1 MGKAEEISRFAVG
14 LTYGDLGPETIH
26 KVKIRMIDSFATA
39 LGAYQSKPC
48 TIVRKV
54 ASLGSC
60 KDAHARIIGLG
71 AKVTPDMAAFANS
84 TIIRYLDYNDT
95 YLSLEPAHPSDNIGA
110 TLAAAD
116 AREATGK
123 DLILG
128 TVIAYEIQ
136 CRLCDAASLRSQGW
150 DHVTYGPFSATA
162 GAGKIFGLSEEQMV
176 NALGL
181 AGVCNNAMR
190 QTRVGEISMWKACAF
205 ANSSRGALLAVELAS
220 EGFTGPP
227 EIFEGKMAFINQVS
241 GPMKDLEFSP
251 GGGKPFMLDGTYIK
265 YYNAEYHA
273 QSAIGAA
280 LKLRKD
286 VGPENIPDNVEEII
300 IDTHSAAYQIIG
312 SEPAKWKPQAK
323 ETADHSLPYIT
334 ACALMDGKITT
345 SSFKPE
351 RFTDPVLLD
360 LTAKVKCVEDAEYSA
375 RYPDGF
381 GNRITMKLK
390 DGTVKV
396 AEELYPK
403 GHPRNPMTDAEIE
416 EKFHTLA
423 GPIMDEKHRKKLIE
437 KCWKLDKLDD
447 IGDLVKATRVDV

>member
-1 MGKAEEISRFAVG
+1 MGKAEQISQFAVG
-14 LTYGDLGPETIH
+14 LKYSDLGPSTIH
-26 KVKIRMIDSFATA
+26 ETKRRILDSFATS
-39 LGAYQSKPC
+39 LGAYQSKPA
-48 TIVRKV
+48 TIVRNVTSFGTCDKGG
-54 ASLGSC
+54 AT
-60 KDAHARIIGLG
+60 IIGSL
-71 AKVTPDMAAFANS
+71 ARVTPDMAAFANS
-84 TIIRYLDYNDT
+84 TMIRYLDYNDT

-110 TLAAAD
+110 TLAAAESKD
-116 AREATGK
+116 ADGK
-123 DLILG
+123 ALILG

-136 CRLCDAASLRSQGW
+136 CRLCDAASLRAQGW
-150 DHVTYGPFSATA
+150 DHVTYGPFSAAA
-162 GAGKIFGLSEEQMV
+162 GVGKIFSLTEEQMV

-205 ANSSRGALLAVELAS
+205 ANSSRGALLAVELAA

-251 GGGKPFMLDGTYIK
+251 GGGKPFMLDWTYIK

-280 LKLRKD
+280 LAVRKD
-286 VGPENIPDNVEEII
+286 VGPENIPGSVEEII

-360 LTAKVKCVEDAEYSA
+360 LTAKVKCVEDADYTA

-381 GNRITMKLK
+381 GNRVTVKLK
-390 DGTVKV
+390 GGTTKV

-403 GHPRNPMTDAEIE
+403 GHPRNAMTDGEIE

-423 GPIMDEKHRKKLIE
+423 EPVMGEVDRKALVDL
-437 KCWKLDKLDD
+437 CWKLDELDN
-447 IGDLVKATRVDV
+447 ISELVAATRCNV

>member
-1 MGKAEEISRFAVG
+1 MGKAEQISRFAVK
-14 LTYGDLGPETIH
+14 LTYSDLGPDTIH
-26 KVKIRMIDSFATA
+26 QVKRRVIDSFATSF
-39 LGAYQSKPC
+39 GAFPSVPA
-48 TIVRKV
+48 TIVRKI
-54 ASLGSC
+54 ASLGTC
-60 KDAHARIIGLG
+60 KQGGATIIGTK

-84 TIIRYLDYNDT
+84 TMIRYLDYNDT

-110 TLAAAD
+110 TLAAAE
-116 AREATGK
+116 ARGTTSK
-123 DLILG
+123 DFILG
-128 TVIAYEIQ
+128 TVIAYEVQ
-136 CRLCDAASLRSQGW
+136 CRLCDAASLRPKGW
-150 DHVTYGPFSATA
+150 DHVTYGPFSAAA
-162 GAGKIFGLSEEQMV
+162 GAGKIYGLTEEQMT

-190 QTRVGEISMWKACAF
+190 QTRLGEISMWKACAF
-205 ANSSRGALLAVELAS
+205 ANSSRGAILAVELAS

-227 EIFEGKMAFINQVS
+227 EIFEGKMGFINQIS
-241 GPMKDLEFSP
+241 GPMKELEFSP

-280 LKLRKD
+280 LALRKE
-286 VGPENIPDNVEEII
+286 VGPKNIRGNVESILIE
-300 IDTHSAAYQIIG
+300 THGPAYQIIG
-312 SEPAKWKPQAK
+312 CEPAKWRPQAK

-334 ACALMDGKITT
+334 ACALMDGKITVA
-345 SSFKPE
+345 SFIPE
-351 RFTDPVLLD
+351 RFTDPALLD

-381 GNRITMKLK
+381 GNRITVKLK
-390 DGTVKV
+390 NGTTNV

-423 GPIMDEKHRKKLIE
+423 SPVMPKKRRKDLLALCWRLDE
-437 KCWKLDKLDD
+437 LDD
-447 IGDLVKATRVDV
+447 LSALLAATRCHV